1 MTFLTFGTANLL
13 YCNTFG
19 TINLAAF
26 QILVVF
32 LVNAVKLI
40 ARGAVRIKVH
50 LGLPVAIHAPSH
62 AQLAYLLHFV
72 HRRSPSLIAS
82 VG

>member
-13 YCNTFG
+13 YCNAFG

-32 LVNAVKLI
+32 LVNAVKTIVLELY
-40 ARGAVRIKVH
+40 
-50 LGLPVAIHAPSH
+50 LGFAVAINTPTHA
-62 AQLAYLLHFV
+62 
-72 HRRSPSLIAS
+72 
-82 VG
+82 